1 MTRTAVMLFTRDL
14 RVHDHPALTAA
25 CREAERVVPLFVLDD
40 AILDRAA
47 PNRVA
52 FLRASLEDLRASLV
66 ARGGSL
72 VVRRGD
78 LLGEVRQVC
87 VDVGATSLHVTA
99 DVSRYAQERE
109 ADLRALARELGASFT
124 AHPGV
129 TVVAP
134 GELAPSSG
142 DHYEVFGAYWRR
154 WRDHPRR
161 EVLPAPE
168 RVVLPDGLA
177 SARIP
182 ALADLVDGDP
192 SAQLPRGGEA
202 AGRERLD
209 AWFADGIADYD
220 RLRDDLTADATSRL
234 SPHLHLGTVSAN
246 EVASRIDLRRRGHEP
261 FLRQLCWR
269 DHAHQLLA
277 ARPDLTDRDL
287 RPRDDRWVDDPEL
300 VEAWRAGRTGYPV
313 VDAGM
318 RQLVA
323 EGFIHNRARMIVA
336 SFLTKHLYVD
346 WRVGA
351 AHFDRWLVDGDVASN
366 TSQWQWVAGTGTD
379 SRPNRVLNP
388 WLQSRRYGAAGYIR
402 RWVPELTHLD
412 DVAIHEP
419 YAEGTADVGGYPRPM
434 VDHEEARRRFLGAR
448 GRA

>member
-1 MTRTAVMLFTRDL
+1 MTRTAVVLFTRDL
-14 RVHDHPALTAA
+14 RVHDHPALWAA

-40 AILDRAA
+40 AILDRAS

-87 VDVGATSLHVTA
+87 ADVGATSLHVSA
-99 DVSRYAQERE
+99 DVSGYAQERE
-109 ADLRALARELGASFT
+109 ADLRGLAGELGAGFVT
-124 AHPGV
+124 HPGV
-129 TVVAP
+129 TVVPP

-168 RVVLPDGLA
+168 RVDLPAGLA
-177 SARIP
+177 TGRIP
-182 ALADLVDGDP
+182 ALADLTTGEP
-192 SAQLPRGGEA
+192 SPRLPVGGET

-209 AWFADGIADYD
+209 AWLADGIARYD
-220 RLRDDLTADATSRL
+220 DLRDDLGADATSRL
-234 SPHLHLGTVSAN
+234 SPHLHLGTVSPS
-246 EVASRIDLRRRGHEP
+246 EVASRIDLRRRGHEA

-269 DHAHQLLA
+269 DHAQQLLA
-277 ARPDLTDRDL
+277 ARPDLPSQEL
-287 RPRDDRWVDDPEL
+287 RPRGDGWRDDP
-300 VEAWRAGRTGYPV
+300 VSVAAWKAGRTGYPV

-318 RQLVA
+318 RQLLA
-323 EGFIHNRARMIVA
+323 EGFVHNRARMLVA
-336 SFLTKHLYVD
+336 SFLTKQMYVD

-388 WLQSRRYGAAGYIR
+388 WLQSRRYHAAAYIR
-402 RWVPELTHLD
+402 RWVPELAHLD
-412 DVAIHEP
+412 DAAIHEP
-419 YAEGTADVGGYPRPM
+419 HAAGVADAGGYPRPI
-434 VDHEEARRRFLGAR
+434 VDHDDARTRFLQAR
-448 GRA
+448 GRR